1 MFKHLSCQ
9 CPFKRKFEV
18 NANTIFLVF
27 FSLEPV
33 HLELPIHL
41 CPLSLKF
48 PYFQVFLVFVQVW
61 ISWHMD
67 LVGLYRR
74 LLLHPRLDVGLL
86 SFPRL
91 YGLRRRTLRYTFTGY
106 FAFPVGFSVATT
118 ILLFDIFTVKFY
130 CLKYKS
136 QTALYPLCSTF
147 ISKTPIG

>member
-48 PYFQVFLVFVQVW
+48 PYFQVFFGFC
-61 ISWHMD
+61 SSMD
-67 LVGLYRR
+67 FMAHGFGRALQKIAFASSIRCR
-74 LLLHPRLDVGLL
+74 FAFIP
-86 SFPRL
+86 S
-91 YGLRRRTLRYTFTGY
+91 TLRTPSANTEIY
-106 FAFPVGFSVATT
+106 FYRIFCFSCRIFCSNNNSAF
-118 ILLFDIFTVKFY
+118 
-130 CLKYKS
+130 
-136 QTALYPLCSTF
+136 
-147 ISKTPIG
+147 